1 MEQCKHFFKK
11 QFNIYCIW
19 NIEQRQKKTNKQ
31 GKKKKQRKGGRVERR
46 KEGKQKGRRRRKKK
60 EKEEKKIP
68 RFVSQE
74 KNKPDTS
81 SFNETI
87 KIAAPLKKVKV
98 KPHQAEI
105 NMKQY
110 YSRPGDKAKTGI
122 HCYLEDTFFYTDTI
136 MG

>member
-1 MEQCKHFFKK
+1 MQTFFKK

-105 NMKQY
+105 NMK
-110 YSRPGDKAKTGI
+110 
-122 HCYLEDTFFYTDTI
+122 
-136 MG
+136 